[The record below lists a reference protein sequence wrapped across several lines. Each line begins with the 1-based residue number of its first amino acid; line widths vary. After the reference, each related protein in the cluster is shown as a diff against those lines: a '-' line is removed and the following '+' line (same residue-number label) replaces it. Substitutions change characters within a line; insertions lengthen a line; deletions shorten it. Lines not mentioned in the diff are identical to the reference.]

1 MSNKERMRL
10 PGVRE
15 AEAEFTEDER
25 KRLQKVERKLGSP
38 NGSNV
43 NQKEAKPLSRNT
55 NINPSR

>member
-25 KRLQKVERKLGSP
+25 KRLQNVERKLGSP
-38 NGSNV
+38 SGSKAD
-43 NQKEAKPLSRNT
+43 QESASPPGRNT
-55 NINPSR
+55 NVNPAH